1 MSVKLVCTNYDEENM
16 QNTVVEATDNATG
29 EPVSA
34 KVWLEKSKNRYHIV
48 LGQNSANRKFIA
60 WNEFANNQDEN
71 GEYTVE
77 DKLTGPRTIG
87 TSQPDK
93 KLIPYMT
100 DEDKAEYDA
109 IIERAIANK
118 ASQKKQPISEAEKL
132 EAQIAKLQAKL
143 AVLNTTEDV
152 E

>member
-1 MSVKLVCTNYDEENM
+1 MSVKLTCTSFDEENM
-16 QNTVVEATDNATG
+16 LNTVVEAVDNATN

-34 KVWLEKSKNRYHIV
+34 KIWFEKSKNKYHIV
-48 LGQNSANRKFIA
+48 LGANSANRKYIA

-77 DKLTGPRTIG
+77 DKIGGPRVIG

-93 KLIPYMT
+93 KLVPFMT
-100 DEDKAEYDA
+100 EEDRAEYNA

-118 ASQKKQPISEAEKL
+118 ASQKKQPLSEAEKL

-143 AVLNTTEDV
+143 AGLTSEDA